1 MINFKK
7 HKEFRKR
14 LKSAIKKGTLGL
26 IDIGSSKI
34 VCIIIKFTKI
44 DNNSKKF
51 DQINETNSIAY
62 RVVGAATKKS
72 IGIKKG
78 EIIIAEEVE
87 KTIRLVIQQSQKMA
101 ASIIDEV
108 VVTFSGGS
116 PISKNLYQDIRLE
129 NQSVSS
135 NDISILLS
143 KS

>member
-7 HKEFRKR
+7 HREFRKK

-34 VCIIIKFTKI
+34 VCIIIKFSKI
-44 DNNSKKF
+44 DNNSKNLN
-51 DQINETNSIAY
+51 QINETNSFAY

-87 KTIRLVIQQSQKMA
+87 KTIRLVVQQSQKMA
-101 ASIIDEV
+101 A
-108 VVTFSGGS
+108 F
-116 PISKNLYQDIRLE
+116 
-129 NQSVSS
+129 
-135 NDISILLS
+135 
-143 KS
+143 

>member
-34 VCIIIKFTKI
+34 VCIIIKFSKI
-44 DNNSKKF
+44 DNNSKKL
-51 DQINETNSIAY
+51 DQINETNSFAY

-78 EIIIAEEVE
+78 
-87 KTIRLVIQQSQKMA
+87 K
-101 ASIIDEV
+101 
-108 VVTFSGGS
+108 
-116 PISKNLYQDIRLE
+116 
-129 NQSVSS
+129 
-135 NDISILLS
+135 
-143 KS
+143 

>member
-7 HKEFRKR
+7 HREFRRK

-34 VCIIIKFTKI
+34 VCIIIKFSKI
-44 DNNSKKF
+44 DNNSKNF
-51 DQINETNSIAY
+51 DQMNETNSFAY

-72 IGIKKG
+72 IGVKKG

-87 KTIRLVIQQSQKMA
+87 KTIRLVVQQSQKMA
-101 ASIIDEV
+101 SSIIDEV

-116 PISKNLYQDIRLE
+116 PISKNLYQE
-129 NQSVSS
+129 
-135 NDISILLS
+135 
-143 KS
+143 

>member
-34 VCIIIKFTKI
+34 VCIIIKFSKI
-44 DNNSKKF
+44 DNNSKKL

-72 IGIKKG
+72 IGIKK
-78 EIIIAEEVE
+78 ECA
-87 KTIRLVIQQSQKMA
+87 
-101 ASIIDEV
+101 
-108 VVTFSGGS
+108 
-116 PISKNLYQDIRLE
+116 Y
-129 NQSVSS
+129 
-135 NDISILLS
+135 
-143 KS
+143 